1 MPGEYSIDQLAGSGQ
16 IGSGLYDQLF
26 GAQDFTGIGDGWN
39 AGNNNWFDQVQ
50 LGGDQGWGQGEQTGG
65 FQGNWFDPIEGGTLS
80 EATGQPISSGGT
92 PNQRA
97 LDAYKNYTFNYTP
110 ESNGAAVLQAYNPQG
125 VLSGTYNQQGP
136 SGMNKFMSVVA
147 PMAATAMFGG
157 ALAPAFGGGMLGGA
171 LGYGGASGTMAAMRG
186 GDLSQVGKSA
196 LSGAIGGAMGG
207 MSQGTPASLGNNPS
221 AYIPTQAG
229 MSPASMAGISN
240 PTMGSMFNA
249 GTGSALSTAATGG
262 NLRDIAT
269 NALTSAGTAGIN
281 SMGKSMGN
289 SFGDLWN
296 SFSGGGGD
304 AEFDAL
310 QGSGGD
316 MSGQTDVSA
325 NTYDEAAPEY
335 RFGGEF
341 SQTAQP
347 GMKTAQ
353 SYSPDSGGIASFMP
367 SGASVGN
374 YLGSHGGDL
383 AAMLY
388 GFYNNKKQRQALQG
402 QQQGLQDLYSQ
413 NSPYA
418 QQLRNT
424 LQAKAAAGGKRLN
437 TGGREVQLQA
447 MLADRAAQM
456 APTMY
461 QMQQGQNNLQ
471 NNNMNML
478 LQGANKLG
486 AFKAMGNGLQGMFGS
501 SPVMQN
507 ASPYQN
513 FMGDYNSLSGGQ

>member
-1 MPGEYSIDQLAGSGQ
+1 LDSLPYHYIRSNMPDSYDSSWVDFSTQVAPDMGGVFNNQDYSNFFGGLGDTLGYTGNMYNEAPMDLGYNESMGGNNWGTGQQLSPEFLQQLQGLSFNPLQGAEDPTVSVSRGQENLGNFRYGSQGGTMSKIMPGLVSGLVTGGFGAGLGGLFGSGLVGNAAGNALASGGMTAARGGDASQ
-16 IGSGLYDQLF
+16 IGSSMLSSGL
-26 GAQDFTGIGDGWN
+26 GSGIGATNPAGMMGLEGGLAKTVN
-39 AGNNNWFDQVQ
+39 AG
-50 LGGDQGWGQGEQTGG
+50 
-65 FQGNWFDPIEGGTLS
+65 I
-80 EATGQPISSGGT
+80 
-92 PNQRA
+92 
-97 LDAYKNYTFNYTP
+97 
-110 ESNGAAVLQAYNPQG
+110 
-125 VLSGTYNQQGP
+125 
-136 SGMNKFMSVVA
+136 
-147 PMAATAMFGG
+147 
-157 ALAPAFGGGMLGGA
+157 GGA
-171 LGYGGASGTMAAMRG
+171 LGSAARG
-186 GDLSQVGKSA
+186 GNALQGGLS
-196 LSGAIGGAMGG
+196 
-207 MSQGTPASLGNNPS
+207 
-221 AYIPTQAG
+221 
-229 MSPASMAGISN
+229 SMA
-240 PTMGSMFNA
+240 T
-249 GTGSALSTAATGG
+249 TGLNNFS
-262 NLRDIAT
+262 
-269 NALTSAGTAGIN
+269 
-281 SMGKSMGN
+281 
-289 SFGDLWN
+289 DLWD
-296 SFSGGGGD
+296 SFAGGGD
-304 AEFDAL
+304 SEFDSL

-461 QMQQGQNNLQ
+461 QIQQGQNNLQ

-486 AFKAMGNGLQGMFGS
+486 AFKAIGNGLQGMFGS
-501 SPVMQN
+501 SPIMQN

>member
-16 IGSGLYDQLF
+16 LGSGLFDQLF
-26 GAQDFTGIGDGWN
+26 GAQDFTGFGEGYG
-39 AGNNNWFDQVQ
+39 AGNNQWYDQVQ
-50 LGGDQGWGQGEQTGG
+50 LGGDQGWGQGDQTGG
-65 FQGNWFDPIEGGTLS
+65 FQGNWYDPFTGGVDEGGNVLP
-80 EATGQPISSGGT
+80 TGSPN
-92 PNQRA
+92 PNQKA
-97 LDAYKNYTFNYTP
+97 LDSYKGYTFNYTP
-110 ESNGAAVLQAYNPQG
+110 QSNGAAVLQAYNPQG
-125 VLSGTYNQQGP
+125 SLAGTYNQRGQTGI
-136 SGMNKFMSVVA
+136 NKAVSAVA
-147 PMAATAMFGG
+147 PMLATGAFGG
-157 ALAPAFGGGMLGGA
+157 ALAPMLGVAGGNA
-171 LGYGGASGTMAAMRG
+171 LASGVMAGMRG
-186 GDLSQVGKSA
+186 GDLSQIASSA
-196 LSGAIGGAMGG
+196 LGGGLKGG
-207 MSQGTPASLGNNPS
+207 MGS
-221 AYIPTQAG
+221 ID
-229 MSPASMAGISN
+229 PASMVGLSDTFGTMFNSGLGSMLSTGVKGGSGSDILTSGLKGAGI
-240 PTMGSMFNA
+240 PG
-249 GTGSALSTAATGG
+249 L
-262 NLRDIAT
+262 
-269 NALTSAGTAGIN
+269 NALGS
-281 SMGKSMGN
+281 SMSN
-289 SFGDLWN
+289 SFNDLWD
-296 SFSGGGGD
+296 SFAGGGD
-304 AEFDAL
+304 EFDSL

-316 MSGQTDVSA
+316 MSNQTDVSA
-325 NTYDEAAPEY
+325 NTYDETTPAF
-335 RFGGEF
+335 RFGEDF
-341 SQTAQP
+341 SQVAQP

-353 SYSPDSGGIASFMP
+353 GVSSPSVEGLASFLP

-383 AAMLY
+383 ASMLY
-388 GFYNNKKQRQALQG
+388 GFYNNKKQQKALQG
-402 QQQGLQDLYSQ
+402 QQEGLQALYSQ

-486 AFKAMGNGLQGMFGS
+486 AFKALGEGLQSMFGNN
-501 SPVMQN
+501 PIMQN